1 LLLSESATRRL
12 VTERRTGHVTM
23 GQAELEA
30 ARQRFSDE
38 SLDEALK
45 IAWGLLLAADHPATV
60 PEHARHARRFIAQ
73 AIVRAART
81 ATEIDGLWLA
91 GIDAFRSEAFPQ
103 GQATSPHRQHQR
115 DRAA

>member
-1 LLLSESATRRL
+1 
-12 VTERRTGHVTM
+12 M
-23 GQAELEA
+23 GQAELQA

-38 SLDEALK
+38 TLDEALK

-60 PEHARHARRFIAQ
+60 RENARHARRFIAQ
-73 AIVRAART
+73 AIVRAAGT
-81 ATEIDGLWLA
+81 ATDIDGLWLA

-103 GQATSPHRQHQR
+103 RHGASQHRQHRR

>member
-1 LLLSESATRRL
+1 
-12 VTERRTGHVTM
+12 M
-23 GQAELEA
+23 GQAELQA

-60 PEHARHARRFIAQ
+60 PENARHARRFIAQ
-73 AIVRAART
+73 AIVRAAGT
-81 ATEIDGLWLA
+81 ATGIDGLWLA
-91 GIDAFRSEAFPQ
+91 GIDAFRSEVFPQ
-103 GQATSPHRQHQR
+103 RHKASQHRQHQR